1 MGNGTILQALN
12 KVESIKFAF
21 NLVVLILMFPE
32 SLFPQCMM
40 LSWDLRF
47 DKAYKFWCSPQ
58 IWKSLKLW
66 KQNGVSAI

>member
-21 NLVVLILMFPE
+21 NLVVLVLMFPE

-40 LSWDLRF
+40 LSWDLRLRKLTNF
-47 DKAYKFWCSPQ
+47 DALL
-58 IWKSLKLW
+58 KSG
-66 KQNGVSAI
+66 NH

>member
-47 DKAYKFWCSPQ
+47 DKAYKF
-58 IWKSLKLW
+58 
-66 KQNGVSAI
+66 